1 MIQKLKKY
9 KFHLLSFIIP
19 IVVLGFIYII
29 RCQLR
34 GSTFFISD
42 SYGQYLPLLSYF
54 KDVIDSKQSLM
65 YSFSKGIGGSMFGT
79 YAYYLAS
86 PLNFLIIFFS
96 KSNLYI
102 FFAFIIILKIGLSSL
117 FMYIYVDKRKIKQ
130 PLKLIV
136 SICYA
141 LMAYNINYYFHVM
154 WLDGIFLA
162 PLLLLGIEKLID
174 QNKSLL
180 YGIVLFLAIFSNYY
194 IGFMLCIFSC
204 LYFSYYL
211 FINYNKQGKKYIFD
225 RIKKFIITSFLA
237 GMATMLLI
245 LPALLEL
252 LSISRTN
259 ISVDN
264 KFKIL
269 EFLSKGYIA
278 SNNYENILNNSYVNW
293 YAGIIILLGSL
304 LYIFN
309 KKIPLKE
316 KVASLIIILIFFL
329 SFKIDFLNI
338 MWHGFSVPNC
348 FNYRYSFLFSL
359 FLILLFIRNFEKY
372 SEIKKENYLILLLII
387 TIISLIVILQNYNW
401 INYIFVWISVFLFII
416 YYLLLKQLYSSKN
429 KKDIKIIELLLP
441 LLVISEL
448 SFNILL
454 IYRDNDFSD
463 INDYNEFL
471 NRGNIAYNNKDD
483 FYRMEYTMINTSN
496 DSLGLNYRGI
506 TTFLSTFDTDVIN
519 FMINNGYSY
528 KNNTITNN
536 NNNTI
541 IMDSLLGV
549 KRIYTPKDY
558 SAIYKKIDEYQC
570 STINGIFYELGK
582 TKCGIYDNKNALN
595 FGYMINYDEKRYLKE
610 INSNKTNV
618 FENQNSLLNNML
630 NKDEKH
636 FKSYKIKPIK
646 IDKYKYKLND
656 ENTIYLYM
664 YVYSEEKDFNINVY
678 INDKK
683 VTDLTYNDLG
693 IQKIKNEWKNQE
705 ITLTFDVEGDVQI
718 FTAPLLYYLD
728 QETLENDLKTLKEN
742 EFKLKKVSNTYING
756 TIDVKDDNK
765 FLFTSIPY
773 DKGWTVKVDGKK
785 VKVQKL
791 YNTFLGVKLKEGKHK
806 VEFEYSTPGLK
817 LGTSI
822 SIISIVLMILYLK
835 HEKEF

>member
-9 KFHLLSFIIP
+9 KFHLLAFIIP

-34 GSTFFISD
+34 GATFFISD
-42 SYGQYLPLLSYF
+42 SYGQYLPLFSYF

-180 YGIVLFLAIFSNYY
+180 YGIVLFLAILSNYY

-211 FINYNKQGKKYIFD
+211 FINYNKKGKKYIFD

-237 GMATMLLI
+237 GMATMILI

-259 ISVDN
+259 ISIDN

-293 YAGIIILLGSL
+293 YTGIIILLGSL

-316 KVASLIIILIFFL
+316 KIASLIIILIFFL
-329 SFKIDFLNI
+329 SFKINFLNI
-338 MWHGFSVPNC
+338 IWHGFSVPNC

-372 SEIKKENYLILLLII
+372 NEIKKENYLILLLII
-387 TIISLIVILQNYNW
+387 AIISLIVILQNYNW

-454 IYRDNDFSD
+454 IYRDNDFSY

-558 SAIYKKIDEYQC
+558 STIYKKIDEYQC
-570 STINGIFYELGK
+570 STLNGIFYELGK

-630 NKDEKH
+630 NKDEKY

-664 YVYSEEKDFNINVY
+664 YVYSEKKDFNISVY

-705 ITLTFDVEGDVQI
+705 ITLTFDVKGDAQI

-765 FLFTSIPY
+765 VLFTSIPY

>member
-1 MIQKLKKY
+1 MIQKLKRY
-9 KFHLLSFIIP
+9 KFHLLAFIIP

-34 GSTFFISD
+34 GTTLFISD
-42 SYGQYLPLLSYF
+42 SYGQYLPLFSYF
-54 KDVIDSKQSLM
+54 KDAIASKQSLM
-65 YSFSKGIGGSMFGT
+65 YSFSKGIGGAMIGT

-237 GMATMLLI
+237 GMATMILV

-259 ISVDN
+259 IPMDN

-316 KVASLIIILIFFL
+316 KIASLIIILIFFL

-372 SEIKKENYLILLLII
+372 NEIKKENYLILLLII

-416 YYLLLKQLYSSKN
+416 YYLLLKQFYSSKN

-448 SFNILL
+448 SFNIFL

-483 FYRMEYTMINTSN
+483 FYRMEYTMVNTSN

-536 NNNTI
+536 NNTI

-558 SAIYKKIDEYQC
+558 STIYKKIDEYQC
-570 STINGIFYELGK
+570 STLNGIFYELGK

-595 FGYMINYDEKRYLKE
+595 FGYMINYDEKKYLKK
-610 INSNKTNV
+610 INSKKTNV

-630 NKDEKH
+630 NKDEKY

-646 IDKYKYKLND
+646 IDTYKYKLND
-656 ENTIYLYM
+656 ENTMYLYM
-664 YVYSEEKDFNINVY
+664 YVYSEEKDFNTSVY

-705 ITLTFDVEGDVQI
+705 ITLTFDVEGDVKI

-765 FLFTSIPY
+765 VLFTSIPY

-785 VKVQKL
+785 VKAQKL

>member
-9 KFHLLSFIIP
+9 KFHLLAFIIP
-19 IVVLGFIYII
+19 IVVLEFIYII

-42 SYGQYLPLLSYF
+42 SYGQYLPLFSYF

-117 FMYIYVDKRKIKQ
+117 FMYIYVDKRKINQ

-180 YGIVLFLAIFSNYY
+180 YGIVLFLAILSNYY

-237 GMATMLLI
+237 GMATIILI

-252 LSISRTN
+252 LSISRSN
-259 ISVDN
+259 IPMDN

-316 KVASLIIILIFFL
+316 KIASLIIILIFFL

-372 SEIKKENYLILLLII
+372 NEIKKENYLILLLII

-448 SFNILL
+448 SFNIFL
-454 IYRDNDFSD
+454 IYRDNDFSY

-528 KNNTITNN
+528 KNNNITNN

-558 SAIYKKIDEYQC
+558 STIYKKIDEYQC
-570 STINGIFYELGK
+570 STLNGIFYELGK

-705 ITLTFDVEGDVQI
+705 ITLTFDVKGDAQI

-728 QETLENDLKTLKEN
+728 QENLENNLTTLKEN

-765 FLFTSIPY
+765 VLFTSIPY
-773 DKGWTVKVDGKK
+773 DKGWAVKVDGKK

>member
-1 MIQKLKKY
+1 MIQKLKRY
-9 KFHLLSFIIP
+9 KFHLLAFIIP

-34 GSTFFISD
+34 GTTLFISD
-42 SYGQYLPLLSYF
+42 SYGQYLPLFSYF
-54 KDVIDSKQSLM
+54 KDAIASKQSLM
-65 YSFSKGIGGSMFGT
+65 YSFSKGIGGAMIGT

-237 GMATMLLI
+237 GMATMILV

-259 ISVDN
+259 IPMDN

-316 KVASLIIILIFFL
+316 KIASLIIILIFFL

-372 SEIKKENYLILLLII
+372 NEIKKENYLILLLII

-416 YYLLLKQLYSSKN
+416 YYLLLKQFYSSKN

-448 SFNILL
+448 SFNIFL

-483 FYRMEYTMINTSN
+483 FYRMEYTMVNTSN

-558 SAIYKKIDEYQC
+558 STIYKKIDEYQC
-570 STINGIFYELGK
+570 STLNGIFYELGK

-595 FGYMINYDEKRYLKE
+595 FGYMINYDEKKYLKK
-610 INSNKTNV
+610 INSKKTNV

-630 NKDEKH
+630 NKDEKY

-646 IDKYKYKLND
+646 IDTYKYKLND
-656 ENTIYLYM
+656 ENTMYLYM
-664 YVYSEEKDFNINVY
+664 YVYSEEKDFNTSVY

-705 ITLTFDVEGDVQI
+705 ITLTFDVEGDVKI

-765 FLFTSIPY
+765 VLFTSIPY

-785 VKVQKL
+785 VKAQKL

>member
-1 MIQKLKKY
+1 MIQKLKRY
-9 KFHLLSFIIP
+9 KFHLLAFIIP

-34 GSTFFISD
+34 GTTLFISD
-42 SYGQYLPLLSYF
+42 SYGQYLPLFSYF
-54 KDVIDSKQSLM
+54 KDAIASKQSLM
-65 YSFSKGIGGSMFGT
+65 YSFSKGIGGAMIGT

-237 GMATMLLI
+237 GMATMILV

-259 ISVDN
+259 IPMDN
-264 KFKIL
+264 KFKKL

-316 KVASLIIILIFFL
+316 KIASLIIILIFFL

-372 SEIKKENYLILLLII
+372 NEIKKENYLILLLII

-416 YYLLLKQLYSSKN
+416 YYLLLKQFYSSKN
-429 KKDIKIIELLLP
+429 KKDIKIIELLLL

-448 SFNILL
+448 SFNIFL

-483 FYRMEYTMINTSN
+483 FYRMEYTMVNTSN

-536 NNNTI
+536 NNTI

-558 SAIYKKIDEYQC
+558 STIYKKIDEYQC
-570 STINGIFYELGK
+570 STLNGIFYELGK

-595 FGYMINYDEKRYLKE
+595 FGYMINYDEKKYLKK
-610 INSNKTNV
+610 INSKKTNV

-630 NKDEKH
+630 NKDEKY

-646 IDKYKYKLND
+646 IDTYKYKLND
-656 ENTIYLYM
+656 ENTMYLYM
-664 YVYSEEKDFNINVY
+664 YVYSEEKDFNTSVY

-705 ITLTFDVEGDVQI
+705 ITLTFDVEGDVKI

-765 FLFTSIPY
+765 VLFTSIPY

-785 VKVQKL
+785 VKAQKL

>member
-9 KFHLLSFIIP
+9 KFHLLAFIIP

-34 GSTFFISD
+34 GATFFISD
-42 SYGQYLPLLSYF
+42 SYGQYLPLFSYF

-180 YGIVLFLAIFSNYY
+180 YGIVLFLAILSNYY

-237 GMATMLLI
+237 GMATIILI

-259 ISVDN
+259 IPMDN

-316 KVASLIIILIFFL
+316 RIASLIIILIFFL
-329 SFKIDFLNI
+329 SFKINFLNI
-338 MWHGFSVPNC
+338 IWHGFSVPNC

-372 SEIKKENYLILLLII
+372 NEIKKENYLILLLII

-416 YYLLLKQLYSSKN
+416 YYF
-429 KKDIKIIELLLP
+429 KKFPKTE
-441 LLVISEL
+441 EQ
-448 SFNILL
+448 IL
-454 IYRDNDFSD
+454 
-463 INDYNEFL
+463 
-471 NRGNIAYNNKDD
+471 
-483 FYRMEYTMINTSN
+483 
-496 DSLGLNYRGI
+496 
-506 TTFLSTFDTDVIN
+506 
-519 FMINNGYSY
+519 
-528 KNNTITNN
+528 
-536 NNNTI
+536 
-541 IMDSLLGV
+541 
-549 KRIYTPKDY
+549 
-558 SAIYKKIDEYQC
+558 Q
-570 STINGIFYELGK
+570 
-582 TKCGIYDNKNALN
+582 
-595 FGYMINYDEKRYLKE
+595 
-610 INSNKTNV
+610 
-618 FENQNSLLNNML
+618 
-630 NKDEKH
+630 
-636 FKSYKIKPIK
+636 
-646 IDKYKYKLND
+646 
-656 ENTIYLYM
+656 
-664 YVYSEEKDFNINVY
+664 
-678 INDKK
+678 
-683 VTDLTYNDLG
+683 
-693 IQKIKNEWKNQE
+693 
-705 ITLTFDVEGDVQI
+705 
-718 FTAPLLYYLD
+718 
-728 QETLENDLKTLKEN
+728 
-742 EFKLKKVSNTYING
+742 
-756 TIDVKDDNK
+756 
-765 FLFTSIPY
+765 
-773 DKGWTVKVDGKK
+773 
-785 VKVQKL
+785 
-791 YNTFLGVKLKEGKHK
+791 
-806 VEFEYSTPGLK
+806 
-817 LGTSI
+817 
-822 SIISIVLMILYLK
+822 
-835 HEKEF
+835 

>member
-1 MIQKLKKY
+1 MIQKLKRY
-9 KFHLLSFIIP
+9 KFHLLAFIIP

-42 SYGQYLPLLSYF
+42 SYGQYLPLFSYF
-54 KDVIDSKQSLM
+54 KDAIASKQSLM
-65 YSFSKGIGGSMFGT
+65 YSFSKGIGGAMIGT

-237 GMATMLLI
+237 GMATMILV

-259 ISVDN
+259 IPMDN

-316 KVASLIIILIFFL
+316 KIASLIIILIFFL

-372 SEIKKENYLILLLII
+372 NEIKKENYLILLLII

-416 YYLLLKQLYSSKN
+416 YYLLLKQFYSSKN

-448 SFNILL
+448 SFNIFL

-483 FYRMEYTMINTSN
+483 FYRMEYTMVNTSN

-558 SAIYKKIDEYQC
+558 STIYKKIDEYQC
-570 STINGIFYELGK
+570 STLNGIFYELGK

-595 FGYMINYDEKRYLKE
+595 FGYMINYDEKKYLKK
-610 INSNKTNV
+610 INSKKTNV

-630 NKDEKH
+630 NKDEKY

-646 IDKYKYKLND
+646 IDTYKYKLND
-656 ENTIYLYM
+656 ENTMYLYM
-664 YVYSEEKDFNINVY
+664 YVYSEEKDFNTSVY

-705 ITLTFDVEGDVQI
+705 ITLTFDVEGDVKI

-765 FLFTSIPY
+765 VLFTSIPY

-785 VKVQKL
+785 VKAQKL

>member
-1 MIQKLKKY
+1 MIQKFKKY
-9 KFHLLSFIIP
+9 KFHLLAFIIP

-34 GSTFFISD
+34 GATFFISD
-42 SYGQYLPLLSYF
+42 SYGQYLPLFSYF

-180 YGIVLFLAIFSNYY
+180 YGIVLFLAILSNYY

-211 FINYNKQGKKYIFD
+211 FINYNEKGKKYIFD

-237 GMATMLLI
+237 GMATMILI

-259 ISVDN
+259 ISIDN

-293 YAGIIILLGSL
+293 YTGIIILLGSL

-316 KVASLIIILIFFL
+316 KIASLIIILIFFL
-329 SFKIDFLNI
+329 SFKINFLNI
-338 MWHGFSVPNC
+338 IWHGFSVPNC

-372 SEIKKENYLILLLII
+372 NEIKKENYLILLLII

-401 INYIFVWISVFLFII
+401 INYIFVWISVFLFIL

-429 KKDIKIIELLLP
+429 KKDIKIIELLLL

-448 SFNILL
+448 SFNIFL
-454 IYRDNDFSD
+454 IFRTNKFTYFS
-463 INDYNEFL
+463 N
-471 NRGNIAYNNKDD
+471 YNNFIDWGKIIYSDKDT
-483 FYRMEYTMINTSN
+483 FYRMEYTKSNTSN
-496 DSLGLNYRGI
+496 DSLGLNYKGL
-506 TTFLSTFDTDVIN
+506 TSFLST
-519 FMINNGYSY
+519 
-528 KNNTITNN
+528 NNTETIKFLGSMGYTNKSNSISNN
-536 NNNTI
+536 NNDTI
-541 IMDSLLGV
+541 IMDSLLGI
-549 KRIYTPKDY
+549 KRIYTSIDY
-558 SAIYKKIDEYQC
+558 SPIYKKVGKYNC
-570 STINGIFYELGK
+570 STIDGMFYDLGK
-582 TKCGIYDNKNALN
+582 TKCSIYNNKNALN
-595 FGYMINYDEKRYLKE
+595 FGYMINYDEKKYLKK
-610 INSNKTNV
+610 INSKKTNV
-618 FENQNSLLNNML
+618 FENQNNLLNNML
-630 NKDEKH
+630 DNNKRY
-636 FKSYKIKPIK
+636 FKVYEIEPVKGNT
-646 IDKYKYKLND
+646 YKYKLNNED
-656 ENTIYLYM
+656 MLYLYM
-664 YVYSEEKDFNINVY
+664 SIYSEESKMNIDIY
-678 INDKK
+678 INEKN
-683 VTDLTYNDLG
+683 VSNLNFNDFG

-705 ITLTFDVEGDVQI
+705 ITLNFDVKGNVQI

-765 FLFTSIPY
+765 VLFTSIPY

>member
-1 MIQKLKKY
+1 MIQKLKRY
-9 KFHLLSFIIP
+9 KFHLLAFIIP

-34 GSTFFISD
+34 GTTLFISD
-42 SYGQYLPLLSYF
+42 SYGQYLPLFSYF
-54 KDVIDSKQSLM
+54 KDAIASKQSLM
-65 YSFSKGIGGSMFGT
+65 YSFSKGIGGAMIGT

-180 YGIVLFLAIFSNYY
+180 YGIVLFLAILSNYY

-237 GMATMLLI
+237 GMATMILV

-259 ISVDN
+259 IPMDN

-316 KVASLIIILIFFL
+316 KIASLIIILIFFL
-329 SFKIDFLNI
+329 SFKINFLNI
-338 MWHGFSVPNC
+338 IWHGFSVPNC

-372 SEIKKENYLILLLII
+372 NEIKKENYLILLLII
-387 TIISLIVILQNYNW
+387 AIISLIVILQNYNW

-454 IYRDNDFSD
+454 IYRDNDFSY

-519 FMINNGYSY
+519 FMINDGYSY

-558 SAIYKKIDEYQC
+558 STIYKKIDEYQC
-570 STINGIFYELGK
+570 STLNGIFYELGK

-595 FGYMINYDEKRYLKE
+595 FGYMINYDEKKYLKK
-610 INSNKTNV
+610 INSKKTNV

-630 NKDEKH
+630 NKDEKY

-646 IDKYKYKLND
+646 IDTYKYKLND
-656 ENTIYLYM
+656 ENTMYLYM
-664 YVYSEEKDFNINVY
+664 YVYSEEKDFNTSVY

-705 ITLTFDVEGDVQI
+705 ITLTFDVEGDVKI

-756 TIDVKDDNK
+756 TIDVKDDK
-765 FLFTSIPY
+765 KVLFTSIPY

>member
-9 KFHLLSFIIP
+9 KFHLLAFIIP

-34 GSTFFISD
+34 GATFFISD
-42 SYGQYLPLLSYF
+42 SYGQYLPLFSYF

-180 YGIVLFLAIFSNYY
+180 YGIVLFLAILSNYY

-237 GMATMLLI
+237 GMATMILI

-252 LSISRTN
+252 LSISRSN
-259 ISVDN
+259 IPMDN

-316 KVASLIIILIFFL
+316 KIASLIIILIFFL
-329 SFKIDFLNI
+329 SFKINFLNI

-372 SEIKKENYLILLLII
+372 NEIKKENYLILLLII
-387 TIISLIVILQNYNW
+387 TIISLVVILQNYNW
-401 INYIFVWISVFLFII
+401 INYIFVWISVFLFIL

-448 SFNILL
+448 SFNIFL

-558 SAIYKKIDEYQC
+558 STIYKKIDEYQC

-582 TKCGIYDNKNALN
+582 TKCSIYDNKNALN
-595 FGYMINYDEKRYLKE
+595 FGYMINYDEKKYLKK
-610 INSNKTNV
+610 INSKKTNV

-630 NKDEKH
+630 NKDEKY

-646 IDKYKYKLND
+646 IDTYKYKLND

-664 YVYSEEKDFNINVY
+664 YVYSEEKDFNISVY

-705 ITLTFDVEGDVQI
+705 ITLTFDVKGDVQI

-742 EFKLKKVSNTYING
+742 EFKLKKISNTYING

-765 FLFTSIPY
+765 VLFTSIPY
-773 DKGWTVKVDGKK
+773 EKGWTVKVDGKK
-785 VKVQKL
+785 VKAQKL